1 MVLTVLHGAI
11 LTVISYG
18 AIAKHGI
25 GIVVARVVGFGGVG
39 AAADRI
45 LLFLCVFMHFFDPH
59 RGLLR
64 HESLL

>member
-1 MVLTVLHGAI
+1 MILAVLHGAI

-18 AIAKHGI
+18 AIAKHGV
-25 GIVVARVVGFGGVG
+25 GIVARVGFGVG
-39 AAADRI
+39 AAGLI
-45 LLFLCVFMHFFDPH
+45 LLFLRVFMHFFDPH